1 MIFSP
6 LPQGRGSSS
15 SPLPWGRGAGGEGEE
30 PAESDAFRQR
40 DKAFPPHP
48 NPLPQGRGSKTLQV
62 RIPDASGSLLFTMIP
77 DPDETIVALS
87 SANNALGPRAI
98 VRISGPNTQSIL
110 KTLYQCNESDFAV
123 TQRYTTGTIRL
134 TNVSTPLPV
143 ECYFNIAPHSYT
155 GQDLAELH
163 TLGSPPLV
171 EQLIAELIHVGARA
185 AQPGEFTLRAFLAGK
200 KNLPQAEAV
209 LSVIHAGN
217 DTDLRQALTQL
228 AGGMTR
234 PLEQLRSDLLNL
246 LADVEAGLD
255 FVDEDIEFVSKESLL
270 IQVSSGMAHLINARK
285 QLERRGIS
293 GRAIRVALVGE
304 PNAGKSSLFNALLE
318 RPDAIVSDQEGT
330 TRDYLAGTLA
340 LEDTSVQLIDTAG
353 WQTTFADID
362 SQAQELG
369 QQQQNQ
375 ADIVL
380 WCVPINTTPT
390 RKPESAAKVLL
401 VRTKSDL
408 LVSHAETIDGVPCN
422 VVLNAGL
429 TALRTRLRE
438 LVQELVRP
446 SLAPSQS
453 RSRGHIDAAI
463 AALRRAHEHVLEDD
477 PQELLALALRETLDQ
492 LGEMVGA
499 VYTNDLLDRIF
510 SRFCIGK

>member
-1 MIFSP
+1 
-6 LPQGRGSSS
+6 
-15 SPLPWGRGAGGEGEE
+15 
-30 PAESDAFRQR
+30 
-40 DKAFPPHP
+40 
-48 NPLPQGRGSKTLQV
+48 
-62 RIPDASGSLLFTMIP
+62 MIP

-87 SANNALGPRAI
+87 SANNAVGPRAI
-98 VRISGPNTQSIL
+98 VRISGPKTRSIL
-110 KTLYQCNESDFAV
+110 ETVYHCDEAEFAIG
-123 TQRYTTGTIRL
+123 QRFTTGTISL
-134 TNVSTPLPV
+134 KGVTSPLPV
-143 ECYFNIAPHSYT
+143 ECYFGIAPRTYT

-163 TLGSPPLV
+163 TIGSPPLV
-171 EQLIAELIHVGARA
+171 EQLIVELIHAGARA

-217 DTDLRQALTQL
+217 DADLKQALTQL

-234 PLEQLRSDLLNL
+234 PLEQLRSDFLNL

-255 FVDEDIEFVSKESLL
+255 FVDEDIEFVSKEAMLTQ
-270 IQVSSGMAHLINARK
+270 IAVGMAHLVNAQK

-293 GRAIRVALVGE
+293 GRAIRVAIVGE

-330 TRDYLAGTLA
+330 TRDYLASTLA
-340 LEDTSVQLIDTAG
+340 LEDTSIQLIDTAG
-353 WQTTFADID
+353 WQATTNEID
-362 SQAQELG
+362 SQAQTLG
-369 QQQQNQ
+369 QAQQAQ

-380 WCVPINTTPT
+380 WCVPITDTPLSVL
-390 RKPESAAKVLL
+390 PFPSDVQSLL

-408 LVSHAETIDGVPCN
+408 QATNGTPIEGIPCTVMSN
-422 VVLNAGL
+422 EGL
-429 TALRTRLRE
+429 QLLRKHLRE
-438 LVQELVRP
+438 RVQALVRP

-453 RSRGHIDAAI
+453 RSRAHVDAAI

-477 PQELLALALRETLDQ
+477 PQELLALALRETLDE
-492 LGEMVGA
+492 LGAMVGA